1 MKRTLMAAT
10 ALALAGNLAGCGDD
24 GGEPAA
30 DPTPNPSASTTSP
43 TPATTEPSASPSVD
57 PDAWRLKF
65 THQQLREFD
74 YALREWERYGQLMDS
89 HRSEPP
95 DNPEDVRE
103 VFEQYTYNA
112 TGLFDSYVMNY
123 VEGGVRIV
131 TPPTPVSVT
140 GRKIEANKKGSLVV
154 FDQCNDY
161 TTLDIRRDGKPIKGA
176 SPTKNDTAIIR
187 VRMGYEPA
195 TDTLK
200 GGWRIL
206 TSKVVDKP
214 CA

>member
-1 MKRTLMAAT
+1 MKRTLIAAT
-10 ALALAGNLAGCGDD
+10 VLALAGTLSSCAVDD
-24 GGEPAA
+24 EPKA
-30 DPTPNPSASTTSP
+30 DPTPTKSASPSPSASTTP
-43 TPATTEPSASPSVD
+43 TASPSAD
-57 PDAWRLKF
+57 SDAWREEF
-65 THQQLREFD
+65 TDEQLQEFD
-74 YALREWERYGQLMDS
+74 YALRKWRRYGELMDS

-95 DNPEDVRE
+95 EDPKDVRE
-103 VFEQYTYNA
+103 VFEKYTYNA
-112 TGLFDSYVMNY
+112 TGLFHSYVMNY

-140 GRKIEANKKGSLVV
+140 GRKIEANEKGSLVV

-161 TTLDIRRDGKPIKGA
+161 TTLDIRRDGKPIEGA

-187 VRMGYEPA
+187 VQMGYEPA
-195 TDTLK
+195 TDTLE